1 MTEKIVKE
9 VEIKPVAKLEEEG
22 DIAADYLEAL
32 LDIADLDGD
41 IDIDVENNRASVAI
55 VGAKL
60 DNLVGRDG
68 EVLDALQELTRL
80 AVQSSTG
87 DRSRLMLDISGYRE
101 NRRTD
106 LKALADEKAAE
117 AKSSGVPIK
126 LAPMNA
132 FERKI
137 VHDRIQELG
146 LSSESEGE
154 DPNRFVVIFPN

>member
-1 MTEKIVKE
+1 MTEKTVKE
-9 VEIKPVAKLEEEG
+9 VEVKPVAKLEEEG

-32 LDIADLDGD
+32 LDIADLDCD

-117 AKSSGVPIK
+117 AKASGAPIK

-137 VHDRIQELG
+137 VHDRIQDLG

>member
-1 MTEKIVKE
+1 MTENTVKE
-9 VEIKPVAKLEEEG
+9 VEVKPVAKLEEEG

-87 DRSRLMLDISGYRE
+87 DRSRLMLDIGGFRE

-117 AKSSGVPIK
+117 AKASGAPIK

-137 VHDRIQELG
+137 VHDRIQDLG